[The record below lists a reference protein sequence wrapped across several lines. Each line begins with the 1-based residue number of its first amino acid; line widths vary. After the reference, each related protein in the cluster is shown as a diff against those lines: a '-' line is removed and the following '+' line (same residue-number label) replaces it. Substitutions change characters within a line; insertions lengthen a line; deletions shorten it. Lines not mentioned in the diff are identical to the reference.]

1 MLKLGGACYSNTT
14 TLTTGNWGEWKTEQS
29 GVGASCN
36 NASQNYFLEI
46 KINNKTQGERSVLSN
61 WDFLR
66 KDTDALLN
74 GSLTT
79 LGGVNFDLLGTQNIV
94 IDGSTNL
101 RNMSRGVIRFE
112 HTPQIPNTRAIT
124 FNINANG
131 QENTSAIVMEYH
143 SNQSDLIRQ
152 IGQTQVYRWDKN
164 ADLYV
169 RDVFGRF
176 LGSLVNRITKLF
188 VQDIDASGNINVSGN
203 ITIGDQIVTNG
214 GCLVPHANFWAERAG
229 EITSGGA
236 PAGLQ
241 YSFGDGNTDG
251 GPVQPCSG
259 KVVYLSV
266 HAQNANNGNGRI
278 DLVVNNDFNSTCSV
292 ATPSQDDGSTQANCS
307 LQFNNR
313 DHLEPRTTTTP

>member
-1 MLKLGGACYSNTT
+1 MGLEQVNNVFSKL
-14 TLTTGNWGEWKTEQS
+14 
-29 GVGASCN
+29 
-36 NASQNYFLEI
+36 FLEI
-46 KINNKTQGERSVLSN
+46 KINNKTQGERSVFIKLG
-61 WDFLR
+61 FLR

-79 LGGVNFDLLGTQNIV
+79 LGGVNFDLLGKQNIV

-143 SNQSDLIRQ
+143 SNRSDLIRQ

-164 ADLYV
+164 AGLYV

-251 GPVQPCSG
+251 GLVQPCPG
-259 KVVYLSV
+259 RIVYLTV

-278 DLVVNNDFNSTCSV
+278 NIVVNGSLNSTCSV
-292 ATPSQDDGSTQANCS
+292 ATPSQDDGSSQANCN
-307 LQFNNR
+307 LQFSTG
-313 DHLEPRTTTTP
+313 DHLEPRTTITPTGTNNGFAVSWWVVYD